1 MRYKVLFFGN
11 KSCPYSMGAYDFLK
25 KLNLN
30 VIGVWSE
37 KRNEK
42 IPEEIFSWK
51 GDYIFSFQSYVIVPK
66 EILDNAKICINIHPA
81 SPEYP
86 GSGGPAWAI
95 YDEVKYYGCTAH
107 IMNERIDN
115 GAILKVKRFNILPT
129 DTITS
134 LLHRAKLN
142 AIILFYEM
150 AQDLFIN
157 KKTIDQFILEN
168 NHEKWSGVDRK
179 IYQVNKMRFIDSD
192 IDLVEFEKRVKAFHS
207 VDYPLKL
214 KFHGKNFVLE
224 DNL

>member
-1 MRYKVLFFGN
+1 
-11 KSCPYSMGAYDFLK
+11 MGAYDFLK

-30 VIGVWSE
+30 VVGVWSE

-51 GDYIFSFQSYVIVPK
+51 GDYIFSFQSYFIVPK

-129 DTITS
+129 
-134 LLHRAKLN
+134 
-142 AIILFYEM
+142 
-150 AQDLFIN
+150 
-157 KKTIDQFILEN
+157 
-168 NHEKWSGVDRK
+168 
-179 IYQVNKMRFIDSD
+179 
-192 IDLVEFEKRVKAFHS
+192 EF
-207 VDYPLKL
+207 
-214 KFHGKNFVLE
+214 
-224 DNL
+224 NLRIGS